1 VSEAG
6 PIAVGV
12 TPARQHE
19 SRPRLFAALEAALP
33 VRFEARTAD
42 ALGGLDALLVL
53 GEDDSAPV
61 ATPAGLPSLKLALP
75 EPDNPGKELDNV
87 LTVEEGLDSRLQG
100 SSLPDRWLGAA
111 LAQGTTAAGEAGA
124 VTLAGCDGVPTWTH
138 SDAGGESALLIPA
151 ELGPREALRERLCDG
166 RSAALLPLLHFL
178 RARTEAIRWQ
188 PPAARASLLFD
199 DPNLHWPSYGFVKLA
214 ELGAHARQHN
224 YHVALA
230 TVPLDAWFA
239 HPAALRALRES
250 DGAISLLVHGND
262 HDGGE
267 LGRVATAADAVS
279 LAAQA
284 LRRVDA
290 FGRRTGVAVDRV
302 MVPPHEAC
310 SQATLSGL
318 RRCGFEAITMT
329 RPYPWVEFEP
339 HSWLARPE
347 DAGALVGWGPAE
359 FVEGVPVLLRH
370 PIAGR
375 SAAELTLRAFLDQP
389 LILYG
394 HHEDA
399 LGGPESLLETV
410 EEVNRLGP
418 ASWCSLREI
427 AATSFETRREGS
439 RLAIRLLT
447 RKATIEVP
455 AGVDELTLQLP
466 DVGLEADRQTLRT
479 AGEETNLGEPL
490 SVEPGSSLEITLAP
504 VDVLDPEAVPP
515 PRRRPL
521 ALARRL
527 ASEGRDRLQPL
538 TGRSR

>member
-1 VSEAG
+1 MSAAG

-12 TPARQHE
+12 TPAEQFE
-19 SRPRLFAALEAALP
+19 SRPRLFAALEEALP
-33 VRFEARTAD
+33 VRFEARAAD
-42 ALGGLDALLVL
+42 ALGELNALLVL
-53 GEDDSAPV
+53 GDDRSAPPV
-61 ATPAGLPSLKLALP
+61 APAGLPRLTFSLQEPADPGKALENIHTPAASIDPRLRGSALP
-75 EPDNPGKELDNV
+75 DQ
-87 LTVEEGLDSRLQG
+87 RLG
-100 SSLPDRWLGAA
+100 EALGQAV
-111 LAQGTTAAGEAGA
+111 TAAEGNGE
-124 VTLAGCDGVPTWTH
+124 VLASCEGIPTWTH
-138 SDAGGESALLIPA
+138 GGPAAETALLIPA
-151 ELGPREALRERLCDG
+151 ELGPSEALRERLCDG

-214 ELGAHARQHN
+214 QLGAHAREYG

-250 DGAISLLVHGND
+250 EGAISLLVHGND

-267 LGRVATAADAVS
+267 LGRVETEADALA

-284 LRRVDA
+284 LRRVGA
-290 FGRRTGVAVDRV
+290 FGRRTGVAVDPV

-310 SQATLSGL
+310 SHPTLSGL
-318 RRCGFEAITMT
+318 RRCGFDAITMT

-339 HSWLARPE
+339 HSWLARPAE
-347 DAGALVGWGPAE
+347 AGALVGWQPAE
-359 FVEGVPVLLRH
+359 FVEGVAVLLRH

-375 SAAELTLRAFLDQP
+375 SPAELTLRAFLDQP

-399 LGGPESLLETV
+399 HGGPEALLGAV

-418 ASWCSLREI
+418 TNWCSLSEI
-427 AATSFETRREGS
+427 AATSFETRRDGS
-439 RLAIRLLT
+439 RLAARLLT
-447 RKATIEVP
+447 RKARIEIP
-455 AGVDELTLQLP
+455 ATVQELTVELPATGVDLTGETLWVAGKQALP
-466 DVGLEADRQTLRT
+466 GEALE
-479 AGEETNLGEPL
+479 
-490 SVEPGSSLEITLAP
+490 VEPGSSLEIALTP
-504 VDVLDPEAVPP
+504 LDAIDPAAVPS

-521 ALARRL
+521 AVARRL
-527 ASEGRDRLQPL
+527 ASEGRDRLRPL
-538 TGRSR
+538 ATRGR

>member
-1 VSEAG
+1 MSGAG

-12 TPARQHE
+12 TPAQQLE
-19 SRPRLFAALEAALP
+19 SRPRLFAALEAAMP
-33 VRFEARTAD
+33 VRFEGRRTD
-42 ALGGLDALLVL
+42 ALGDLDALLVL
-53 GEDDSAPV
+53 GSTAGTAPG
-61 ATPAGLPSLKLALP
+61 GLPTLELAVLESG
-75 EPDNPGKELDNV
+75 EPGRPRDNV
-87 LTVEEGLDSRLQG
+87 HAELELLDGRLRG
-100 SSLPDRWLGAA
+100 SNLPDDRLEAA
-111 LAQGTTAAGEAGA
+111 LSQSSVRLGGA
-124 VTLAGCDGVPTWTH
+124 NAVILATCDGVPTWTR
-138 SDAGGESALLIPA
+138 SGERESALLIPA
-151 ELGPREALRERLCDG
+151 ELGPREALRERLCDQ

-178 RARTEAIRWQ
+178 RAQTEAIRWQ
-188 PPAARASLLFD
+188 PPAPRASLLFD

-214 ELGAHARQHN
+214 ELGAHAREHD

-239 HPAALRALRES
+239 HPTALRALRASE
-250 DGAISLLVHGND
+250 GAISLLVHGND

-267 LGRVATAADAVS
+267 LGRVASEVDAVS

-284 LRRVDA
+284 RRRVEA
-290 FGRRTGVAVDRV
+290 FGRRTGVTVDRV

-310 SQATLSGL
+310 SQATLAGL

-347 DAGALVGWGPAE
+347 DAGPLVGWGPAE

-375 SAAELTLRAFLDQP
+375 SSAELTLRAFLDQP

-399 LGGPESLLETV
+399 LGGPEALLETV
-410 EEVNRLGP
+410 EEANRITP
-418 ASWCSLREI
+418 ARWCSLSEI
-427 AATSFETRREGS
+427 AATSFETRRDGS
-439 RLAIRLLT
+439 RLAVRLLT
-447 RKATIEVP
+447 RGAKIEIP
-455 AGVDELTLQLP
+455 AEVAELTVELP
-466 DVGLEADRQTLRT
+466 AVGIDPDRQTLRI
-479 AGEETNLGEPL
+479 AGEEIQPGEPL
-490 SVEPGSSLEITLAP
+490 AVKAGSLSITLSPA
-504 VDVLDPEAVPP
+504 DAIDPDAVPA

-521 ALARRL
+521 AVARRL

-538 TGRSR
+538 TGRPR

>member
-1 VSEAG
+1 MSRAG

-12 TPARQHE
+12 TPAGQLE

-33 VRFEARTAD
+33 VRFEARAAD
-42 ALGGLDALLVL
+42 AFGALDSLLVL
-53 GEDDSAPV
+53 GDAGSA
-61 ATPAGLPSLKLALP
+61 PAGLPSLTLLSP
-75 EPDNPGKELDNV
+75 EPHDRGEALDNV
-87 LTVEEGLDSRLQG
+87 HTAHEALDPRLRG
-100 SSLPDRWLGAA
+100 SSLPDRWLGAV
-111 LAQGTTAAGEAGA
+111 LGQDLPTPAGEDS
-124 VTLAGCDGVPTWTH
+124 VVLASCDGVPAWTR
-138 SDAGGESALLIPA
+138 SGPNGERALLIPA
-151 ELGPREALRERLCDG
+151 ELGPCEALRERLCDG

-199 DPNLHWPSYGFVKLA
+199 DPNLHWPSYGFVKLG
-214 ELGAHARQHN
+214 ELGAHAREHG

-239 HPAALRALRES
+239 HPAALRALKRS
-250 DGAISLLVHGND
+250 KGAISLLVHGND

-267 LGRVATAADAVS
+267 LGRVSTGEDAIALS
-279 LAAQA
+279 AQA
-284 LRRVDA
+284 LRRVEA

-310 SQATLSGL
+310 SQATLGGL

-347 DAGALVGWGPAE
+347 AAGALVGWGAAE

-399 LGGPESLLETV
+399 LGGPGALLEAV
-410 EEVNRLGP
+410 EEVNRIGP
-418 ASWCSLREI
+418 ASWRSLGEI
-427 AATSFETRREGS
+427 AATSFETRLDGS

-447 RKATIEVP
+447 RKAQIEIP
-455 AGVDELTLQLP
+455 AGVDELTVELP
-466 DVGLEADRQTLRT
+466 TARPEADRQTLRIGG
-479 AGEETNLGEPL
+479 GEAEPGEAL
-490 SVEPGSSLEITLAP
+490 IVEPGSSLEIVLSP
-504 VDVLDPEAVPP
+504 VDALDPDAVPA

-521 ALARRL
+521 AVARRL
-527 ASEGRDRLQPL
+527 ASEGRDRLRPL
-538 TGRSR
+538 AARIG

>member
-1 VSEAG
+1 MSGAG

-12 TPARQHE
+12 TPAEQLE
-19 SRPRLFAALEAALP
+19 SRPRLFAAIEAALP
-33 VRFEARTAD
+33 VRFEGRTA
-42 ALGGLDALLVL
+42 AAFGGLDALLVL
-53 GEDDSAPV
+53 GGGNS
-61 ATPAGLPSLKLALP
+61 TPLTPPARLPNLTLALP
-75 EPDNPGKELDNV
+75 EAPDPGKALDNIC
-87 LTVEEGLDSRLQG
+87 TAGEGLDSRLRG
-100 SSLPDRWLGAA
+100 ATLPDEWIGAASQEAAVNLGADGA
-111 LAQGTTAAGEAGA
+111 TVLATCEGT
-124 VTLAGCDGVPTWTH
+124 PTWARCGANET
-138 SDAGGESALLIPA
+138 ALLIPA

-178 RARTEAIRWQ
+178 RAQTEAIRWR

-214 ELGAHARQHN
+214 ELGAHAREHD

-267 LGRVATAADAVS
+267 LGRVATEAEAVS

-284 LRRVDA
+284 LRRVEA

-318 RRCGFEAITMT
+318 RRCDFEAITMT

-339 HSWLARPE
+339 HSWLARPKGT
-347 DAGALVGWGPAE
+347 GALVGWGPAE
-359 FVEGVPVLLRH
+359 FVEGVPVLLRQ

-375 SAAELTLRAFLDQP
+375 STAELTLRAFLDQP

-399 LGGPESLLETV
+399 LGGPGALLEAV

-418 ASWCSLREI
+418 TNWCSLSEI
-427 AATSFETRREGS
+427 TATSFETRPSGS
-439 RLAIRLLT
+439 RLAVRLLA
-447 RKATIEVP
+447 RKAQVEIPVEIEELTIELPTV
-455 AGVDELTLQLP
+455 GVEP
-466 DVGLEADRQTLRT
+466 DRQVLRL
-479 AGEETNLGEPL
+479 AGEVVNLSEPFA
-490 SVEPGSSLEITLAP
+490 VEPGSSLEITLSP
-504 VDVLDPEAVPP
+504 VDAIDPAAVTA

-521 ALARRL
+521 AVARRL
-527 ASEGRDRLQPL
+527 ASEGRDRLRPL
-538 TGRSR
+538 ASRVG

>member
-1 VSEAG
+1 MSGAD

-12 TPARQHE
+12 TPAKQLE

-33 VRFEARTAD
+33 VRFAGRAAD
-42 ALGGLDALLVL
+42 ALGGVDALLVL
-53 GEDDSAPV
+53 GSSDSPPV
-61 ATPAGLPSLKLALP
+61 VTPGGPPRLTLVLP
-75 EPDNPGKELDNV
+75 EPHGPGKALDNICPV
-87 LTVEEGLDSRLQG
+87 VEKLDPRLHG
-100 SSLPDRWLGAA
+100 AAMPDERLAEALQQDEVKLGAEGA
-111 LAQGTTAAGEAGA
+111 MVLAS
-124 VTLAGCDGVPTWTH
+124 CDGVPTWTR
-138 SDAGGESALLIPA
+138 SGESETALLIPG

-188 PPAARASLLFD
+188 PPAPRASLLFD

-214 ELGAHARQHN
+214 ELGAHAREHD

-267 LGRVATAADAVS
+267 LGRVASESEAIS

-284 LRRVDA
+284 RRRVEA
-290 FGRRTGVAVDRV
+290 FGRRTGVAVDRI

-310 SQATLSGL
+310 SQATLNGL

-347 DAGALVGWGPAE
+347 DSGALVGWGPAE

-375 SAAELTLRAFLDQP
+375 SSAELTLRAFLDQP

-399 LGGPESLLETV
+399 LGGPEVLLEAV
-410 EEVNRLGP
+410 EEVNGIAPTR
-418 ASWCSLREI
+418 WCSLSEI
-427 AATSFETRREGS
+427 AATSFETRRDGS
-439 RLAIRLLT
+439 RLAVRLLT
-447 RKATIEVP
+447 RKARIEIP
-455 AGVDELTLQLP
+455 AEVDELTVELP
-466 DVGLEADRQTLRT
+466 AVGIEPRRQKLRV
-479 AGEETNLGEPL
+479 AGEDVHPTQPL
-490 SVEPGSSLEITLAP
+490 AVTPGSSLEISLAP
-504 VDVLDPEAVPP
+504 VDAVDPAVVPT

-521 ALARRL
+521 AVARRL
-527 ASEGRDRLQPL
+527 ASEGRDRLRPL
-538 TGRSR
+538 AVRAR

>member
-1 VSEAG
+1 MSGAG
-6 PIAVGV
+6 PIVVGIV
-12 TPARQHE
+12 PAQQLD

-33 VRFEARTAD
+33 VRFESREAS
-42 ALGGLDALLVL
+42 ALDGLDALLVL
-53 GEDDSAPV
+53 GGVDAPP
-61 ATPAGLPSLKLALP
+61 TTDLPSLALTTP
-75 EPDNPGKELDNV
+75 EPPDPSGVLENV
-87 LTVEEGLDSRLQG
+87 CSTAEGLDSRLRG
-100 SSLPDRWLGAA
+100 AVLPDERLGGALRQAGVRLAA
-111 LAQGTTAAGEAGA
+111 EGATVLAA
-124 VTLAGCDGVPTWTH
+124 CDGVPTWTQ
-138 SDAGGESALLIPA
+138 SGASETALLIPA
-151 ELGPREALRERLCDG
+151 ELGPLEALRERLCDR

-214 ELGAHARQHN
+214 ELGAHAREHG

-239 HPAALRALRES
+239 HPTALRALRES
-250 DGAISLLVHGND
+250 EGAISLLVHGND

-267 LGRVATAADAVS
+267 LGRVATETDAIS

-284 LRRVDA
+284 LRRVGA
-290 FGRRTGVAVDRV
+290 FGRRTGVPVDHV

-310 SQATLSGL
+310 SQAILSGL

-359 FVEGVPVLLRH
+359 LVEGVPVLLRH

-375 SAAELTLRAFLDQP
+375 SSAELTLRAFLDQP

-399 LGGPESLLETV
+399 LGGPEALLETV
-410 EEVNRLGP
+410 EEANRIAP
-418 ASWCSLREI
+418 ARWCSLSEI
-427 AATSFETRREGS
+427 AASSFETRRDGS

-447 RKATIEVP
+447 RKAQIEIS
-455 AGVDELTLQLP
+455 AETDELEIELP
-466 DVGLEADRQTLRT
+466 AVGIEADQQILRV
-479 AGEETNLGEPL
+479 GGKEVNLGEPL
-490 SVEPGSSLEITLAP
+490 AVEPGTSLEIALSP
-504 VDVLDPEAVPP
+504 VDSIDPAAVPA

-521 ALARRL
+521 AVARRL
-527 ASEGRDRLQPL
+527 ASEGRDRLRPL
-538 TGRSR
+538 ASRAR

>member
-1 VSEAG
+1 MSGAG

-12 TPARQHE
+12 TPAEQLE
-19 SRPRLFAALEAALP
+19 SRPRLFSALEAALP
-33 VRFEARTAD
+33 LRFEGRAAD
-42 ALGGLDALLVL
+42 ALDGLDALLVL
-53 GEDDSAPV
+53 GDVDAP
-61 ATPAGLPSLKLALP
+61 PADLPSLTLALP
-75 EPDNPGKELDNV
+75 EPGDPGKPLDNIC
-87 LTVEEGLDSRLQG
+87 TAAEGLDSRLRG
-100 SSLPDRWLGAA
+100 AVLPDERIGAEA
-111 LAQGTTAAGEAGA
+111 RQAEVNLVADGATVLAN
-124 VTLAGCDGVPTWTH
+124 CDGVPTWARRDDD
-138 SDAGGESALLIPA
+138 SEAALLIPA
-151 ELGPREALRERLCDG
+151 ELGPDEALRERLCDG

-199 DPNLHWPSYGFVKLA
+199 DPNLHWPSYGFVKLG
-214 ELGAHARQHN
+214 ELGAHARTHG

-250 DGAISLLVHGND
+250 EGAISLLVHGND

-267 LGRVATAADAVS
+267 LGRVATEADAVS

-284 LRRVDA
+284 RRRVEA

-310 SQATLSGL
+310 SRATLSGL

-347 DAGALVGWGPAE
+347 DTGPLVGWGPAE

-375 SAAELTLRAFLDQP
+375 SQAELTLRAFLDQP

-399 LGGPESLLETV
+399 LGGPESLLEAV
-410 EEVNRLGP
+410 QEVNHLGP
-418 ASWCSLREI
+418 TNWCSPSEI
-427 AATSFETRREGS
+427 AATSFETRRDGS
-439 RLAIRLLT
+439 RLAVRLLT
-447 RKATIEVP
+447 RRTRIEIP
-455 AGVDELTLQLP
+455 AGIEELTVELP
-466 DVGLEADRQTLRT
+466 AVGIEPGEQVLKL
-479 AGEETNLGEPL
+479 AGEDVNPGEPL
-490 SVEPGSSLEITLAP
+490 AVEPGSSPEITLSPLDAIDPVSVPAP
-504 VDVLDPEAVPP
+504 P
-515 PRRRPL
+515 RRPL
-521 ALARRL
+521 AVARRL
-527 ASEGRDRLQPL
+527 ASEGRDRLRPL
-538 TGRSR
+538 AARVG